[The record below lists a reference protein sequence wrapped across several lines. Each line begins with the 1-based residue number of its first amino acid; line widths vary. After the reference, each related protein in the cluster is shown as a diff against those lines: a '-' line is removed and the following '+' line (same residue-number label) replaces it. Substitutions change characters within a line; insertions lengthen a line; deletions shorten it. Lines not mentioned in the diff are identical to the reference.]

1 MGLFKKKKR
10 IEEIT
15 LAPVEEVNETTIEV
29 IENKIVLPKS
39 IEETKT
45 LINKKY
51 TQLAKGYDN
60 LMYNYYLCKFFSL
73 AVFNKVEDFEE
84 LSSLE
89 RQISNIR
96 QLYDDATAKVKNIN
110 EDNNYADNYLEELY
124 SKIEEAYDNYLG
136 LLSRIDE
143 TRRNKYN
150 TLKLSSLAVILN
162 KNGEELEKMDNRFVH
177 FINSFK
183 SLEEASDYI
192 YVNSGE
198 LATSLV
204 NSLIRCVQ
212 SSNKEEFKKQ
222 YNLYYFLKS
231 DVIICLELN
240 EWVELYNKVRHCVNT
255 LRNVDIANYIDFQGY
270 LEEFEIRY
278 LILMINEEK
287 KNFTKGGK
295 NEKNN

>member
-15 LAPVEEVNETTIEV
+15 LAPVEEVNDTTEKVQET
-29 IENKIVLPKS
+29 KIVLPKS

-73 AVFNKVEDFEE
+73 AVFTKVEDFEE

-96 QLYDDATAKVKNIN
+96 ELYDDVVVKVKNIN

-231 DVIICLELN
+231 DVIICLELS
-240 EWVELYNKVRHCVNT
+240 EWVELYNKIRHCVNT